1 MHQGDATVWKT
12 GLLIS
17 LALTTIANAA
27 SAQDMSK
34 LPDGE
39 ITRSGRYSA
48 WLVGPTNI
56 YAHGALGDAIEAGG
70 FVIEQNG
77 SRLLFRLPAD
87 QVFEDRRVRLADV
100 DGDGSPEA
108 LIVRADLTR
117 GASLVLYK
125 IKEDSIE
132 LMAESE
138 PIGQRNRWLNPVGI
152 ADFSGSGELLAAAV
166 VTPHL
171 SGSLRFY
178 RIEGKRL
185 VNLGGID
192 GVTNHINGSR
202 DLDLSHVAD
211 LDGDGS
217 MEIVLPSLDRT
228 RLVAVSVRQG
238 HAKIEMEWQV
248 PSPIQRMS
256 PASDGTVEL
265 ELANG
270 QRPIVELQK

>member
-1 MHQGDATVWKT
+1 VWKS

-17 LALTTIANAA
+17 LALTFGAKTA

-39 ITRSGRYSA
+39 ITRFGTYSA
-48 WLVGPTNI
+48 WLVGPTTT
-56 YAHGALGDAIEAGG
+56 YAHGALGDAIEAQG
-70 FVIEQNG
+70 FVIERNG
-77 SRLLFRLPAD
+77 SRLHFRLPTD
-87 QVFEDRRVRLADV
+87 QVFEDRRVRLTDV

-117 GASLVLYK
+117 GASLALYT
-125 IKEDSIE
+125 IKGGPIE

-138 PIGQRNRWLNPVGI
+138 AIGQRNRWLNPVGI
-152 ADFSGSGELLAAAV
+152 ADFSGSGELFIAAV

-171 SGSLRFY
+171 NGSLRFY
-178 RIEGKRL
+178 RIDGGRL
-185 VNLGGID
+185 ISLGGID
-192 GVTNHINGSR
+192 GLTNHINGNR

-228 RLVAVSVRQG
+228 RLVAVSFRQG
-238 HAKIEMEWQV
+238 SAKIEEEWQV
-248 PSPIQRMS
+248 PSPIQRLS
-256 PASDGTVEL
+256 PAGNGKVKL
-265 ELANG
+265 ALANG
-270 QRPIVELQK
+270 QTQIVELQK

>member
-1 MHQGDATVWKT
+1 MRKS
-12 GLLIS
+12 GLLTW
-17 LALTTIANAA
+17 LAVSMTAGFV
-27 SAQDMSK
+27 SAQDMSR

-39 ITRSGRYSA
+39 ITRFGSYSA
-48 WLVGPTNI
+48 WLVGPTDI
-56 YAHGALGDAIEAGG
+56 YRHAALGDAIEAEG
-70 FVIEQNG
+70 FVIERDG
-77 SRLLFRLPAD
+77 SPLSYRLPAD
-87 QVFEDRRVRLADV
+87 QVYEDRRVRLTDV

-108 LIVRADLTR
+108 LIIRADLAQ
-117 GASLVLYK
+117 GASLALYT
-125 IKEDSIE
+125 IKGDEIE

-152 ADFSGSGELLAAAV
+152 ADFSGSREPLIAAV

-178 RIEGKRL
+178 RIEGKGL

-202 DLDLSHVAD
+202 DLDLSNVAD

-217 MEIVLPSLDRT
+217 MEIVLPSLDWT
-228 RLVAVSVRQG
+228 RLVAVSFRQG
-238 HAKIEMEWQV
+238 RAKIAAEWPV

-256 PASDGTVEL
+256 PAGDGTVKL

-270 QRPIVELQK
+270 QRSTVNLQK

>member
-1 MHQGDATVWKT
+1 MWKT

-17 LALTTIANAA
+17 LAFTTMANAA

-39 ITRSGRYSA
+39 ITRSGPYSA

-70 FVIEQNG
+70 FVIEGNG
-77 SRLLFRLPAD
+77 SRLLFGLPAD
-87 QVFEDRRVRLADV
+87 QVFEDRRVRLKDV
-100 DGDGSPEA
+100 DGDGGPEA

-117 GASLVLYK
+117 GASLALYT
-125 IKEDSIE
+125 IKGDGIE

-166 VTPHL
+166 LTPHL

-192 GVTNHINGSR
+192 GVTNHINGNR
-202 DLDLSHVAD
+202 DLDLSQVVD

-217 MEIVLPSLDRT
+217 IEIVLPSLDRK
-228 RLVAVSVRQG
+228 RLVAISFRQG
-238 HAKIEMEWQV
+238 HADITKEWMV
-248 PSPIQRMS
+248 SSPIERMS
-256 PASDGTVEL
+256 AVRDGKVQL

-270 QRPIVELQK
+270 QSTPIELHK

>member
-1 MHQGDATVWKT
+1 MRKA
-12 GLLIS
+12 GLLTCLS
-17 LALTTIANAA
+17 FTIAAGVV
-27 SAQDMSK
+27 SAQDMTK

-39 ITRSGRYSA
+39 TTRFGSYSA
-48 WLVGPTNI
+48 WLVGPTSV
-56 YAHGALGDAIEAGG
+56 YGHAALGDGIEAEG
-70 FVIEQNG
+70 FVIERNG
-77 SRLLFRLPAD
+77 SLLSHRLPAD
-87 QVFEDRRVRLADV
+87 QVFEDRRVRLTDV

-108 LIVRADLTR
+108 LIVRADFTQ
-117 GASLVLYK
+117 GASLVLYT
-125 IKEDSIE
+125 IKGGAIE

-138 PIGQRNRWLNPVGI
+138 PIGQRNRWLNPIGI

-178 RIEGKRL
+178 RIEGRRL
-185 VNLGGID
+185 VELGGTD

-217 MEIVLPSLDRT
+217 MEVILPSLDRK
-228 RLVAVSVRQG
+228 RLVALSFRQAR
-238 HAKIEMEWQV
+238 AKIVTEWQV

-256 PASDGTVEL
+256 PAGDGKVKL

-270 QRPIVELQK
+270 QRPTVELQK

>member
-1 MHQGDATVWKT
+1 MRKS
-12 GLLIS
+12 GLVTW
-17 LALTTIANAA
+17 LAFSMTAGFV
-27 SAQDMSK
+27 SAQDMSR

-39 ITRSGRYSA
+39 TARFGSYSA
-48 WLVGPTNI
+48 WLVGPTEI
-56 YAHGALGDAIEAGG
+56 YRHAALGDAIEAEG
-70 FVIEQNG
+70 FVIEQDG
-77 SRLLFRLPAD
+77 SPLSYRLPAD
-87 QVFEDRRVRLADV
+87 QVYEDRRVRLTDV

-108 LIVRADLTR
+108 LIVRADLTQ
-117 GASLVLYK
+117 GASLALYT
-125 IKEDSIE
+125 IKADGIE

-152 ADFSGSGELLAAAV
+152 ADSSGSGEPLIATV

-178 RIEGKRL
+178 RVEGKGL

-211 LDGDGS
+211 LNGDGS

-228 RLVAVSVRQG
+228 RSVAVSFRQG
-238 HAKIEMEWQV
+238 RAKIEREWQV

-256 PASDGTVEL
+256 PAGDGIVKL
-265 ELANG
+265 ELAKG
-270 QRPIVELQK
+270 QRSTVNLQK

>member
-1 MHQGDATVWKT
+1 MWKS
-12 GLLIS
+12 GLLTW
-17 LALTTIANAA
+17 LAFNMTAGFV
-27 SAQDMSK
+27 SAQDMSR

-39 ITRSGRYSA
+39 TTRFGSYSA
-48 WLVGPTNI
+48 WLIGPTEI
-56 YAHGALGDAIEAGG
+56 YRHAALGDAVEAEG
-70 FVIEQNG
+70 FVIEQDG
-77 SRLLFRLPAD
+77 SPLSYRLPAD
-87 QVFEDRRVRLADV
+87 QVYEDRRVRLTDV

-108 LIVRADLTR
+108 LIVRADLTQ
-117 GASLVLYK
+117 GASLALYT
-125 IKEDSIE
+125 IKGDEID

-152 ADFSGSGELLAAAV
+152 ANFSGSGEPLIAAV

-178 RIEGKRL
+178 RIDGNKL
-185 VNLGGID
+185 INLGGLE

-202 DLDLSHVAD
+202 DLDLSHVVD

-217 MEIVLPSLDRT
+217 MEIVLPSLYRT
-228 RLVAVSVRQG
+228 RLVAVSFRQER
-238 HAKIEMEWQV
+238 AKIETEWQV

-256 PASDGTVEL
+256 PAGEGKVKL